1 MSVTTPEITLDPA
14 ILEDLIA
21 TRRHLHMHPELSYE
35 EHATAA
41 MVAKRLRALGLEVT
55 EGVGRTGVVGL
66 LRGGGGDGPTVML
79 RADMDALPL
88 VEDSS
93 QSYVSQSLGVMH
105 ACGHDGHVSM
115 LLGAATVLTAERAR
129 LRGTVKFCFQPAE
142 EGQNGAGAMIED
154 GVLDNPTV
162 DVAYGIHL
170 WADLAAGKLA
180 VAPGPI
186 MAAVD
191 QFTITVRGVGGH
203 GAMPHQAVDPVIA
216 AAHVVVA
223 LQTVVS
229 RNTSPLQ
236 SAVVTV
242 GTINGGTAF
251 NIIAEHVTMTGT
263 VRSFDRDVWDAL
275 PQQIERVLAG
285 VTKGLGCSYALD
297 YKRTNKATVNELA
310 STQRVIEIASA
321 YMGAENVVTEG
332 VKTMGGEDMSEYLE
346 RVPGCFFFLGARD
359 EARGIVAPH
368 HSPRFDI
375 NEAALPYG
383 VELFRRLVHAH
394 LG

>member
-1 MSVTTPEITLDPA
+1 MSVAMPEVTLGPE
-14 ILEDLIA
+14 LVEELIA
-21 TRRHLHMHPELSYE
+21 VRRQLHMHPELSYA

-41 MVAKRLRALGLEVT
+41 MVAERLRALGLEVT
-55 EGVGRTGVVGL
+55 EGIGRTGVVGL
-66 LRGGGGDGPTVML
+66 LRGGAGDGPCVML
-79 RADMDALPL
+79 RADMDALALTEESAQPYA
-88 VEDSS
+88 S
-93 QSYVSQSLGVMH
+93 QERGVMH

-115 LLGAATVLTAERAR
+115 LLGAAKLLVGERAR
-129 LRGTVKFCFQPAE
+129 LRGIVKFVFQPAE
-142 EGQNGAGAMIED
+142 EGGNGAGAMVDD
-154 GVLDNPTV
+154 GVLENPKV

-170 WADLAAGKLA
+170 WADLPAGQLA

-191 QFTITVRGVGGH
+191 EFHLTISGVGGH
-203 GAMPHQAVDPVIA
+203 GAMPHQAVDPIVA
-216 AAHVVVA
+216 AAQVVTA

-236 SAVVTV
+236 SSVVTV
-242 GTINGGTAF
+242 GTIHGGSAF
-251 NIIAEHVTMTGT
+251 NIIAERVTLTGT
-263 VRSFDRDVWDAL
+263 VRSFDRNVWEAI
-275 PQQIERVLAG
+275 PGQIERIVAG
-285 VTKGLGCSYALD
+285 VTQGLGCSYELQ
-297 YKRTNKATVNELA
+297 YKRTNKATVNEPI
-310 STQRVIEIASA
+310 STQRVIDIARG
-321 YMGAENVVTEG
+321 YMGEENVVTEG

>member
-1 MSVTTPEITLDPA
+1 MSVTLPEVTLGPE
-14 ILEDLIA
+14 LVEELIA
-21 TRRHLHMHPELSYE
+21 TRRHLHMHPELSYA
-35 EHATAA
+35 EHATAT
-41 MVAKRLRALGLEVT
+41 MVAERLRALGLEVT
-55 EGVGRTGVVGL
+55 TGIGRTGVVGL
-66 LRGGGGDGPTVML
+66 LRGGAGEGPCVML
-79 RADMDALPL
+79 RADMDALALTEESAQP
-88 VEDSS
+88 
-93 QSYVSQSLGVMH
+93 YVSQSRGVMH

-115 LLGAATVLTAERAR
+115 LLGAAKLLTTEKDR
-129 LRGTVKFCFQPAE
+129 LRGVVKFVFQPAE
-142 EGQNGAGAMIED
+142 EGGNGAGAMVDD
-154 GVLDNPTV
+154 GVLESPKV

-170 WADLAAGKLA
+170 WADLPAGKLA

-191 QFTITVRGVGGH
+191 EFHLTISGVGGH
-203 GAMPHQAVDPVIA
+203 GAMPHQAVDPVVA

-236 SAVVTV
+236 SSVVTV
-242 GTINGGTAF
+242 GTINGGSAF
-251 NIIAEHVTMTGT
+251 NIIAQRVTLTGT
-263 VRSFDRDVWDAL
+263 VRSFDRDVWEAL
-275 PQQIERVLAG
+275 PKQIERIVAG
-285 VTKGLGCSYALD
+285 VTQGLGCSYELQ
-297 YKRTNKATVNELA
+297 YKRTNKATVNEPV
-310 STQRVIEIASA
+310 STARVVEIATA
-321 YMGAENVVTEG
+321 YMGADNIVTEG